1 MGTARARHN
10 EYFITYKQRHKK
22 ILIFVRMI
30 NLRENMIV
38 IDGQIKT
45 GQIMR
50 CAVNSREDKFDI
62 VFNNNPHKT
71 YTYSR
76 IKVKWLTN
84 PTVFDPL
91 HCHIYNKGRRLYPL
105 SYIAVFQQGYHQ
117 YWYVEYPNGAYAS
130 YHPSEIRVVKSC
142 LDAKLAKNIFEY
154 LRSVAAVNPL
164 KSEDDDTPLL
174 LRQYQAI
181 NFIGDD
187 RAAAPYLNPDEFHP
201 SEYAAPT
208 LIYPFGCNA
217 SQQKAVQTAFEHQI
231 SIIQGPPG
239 TGKTQTI
246 LNIVANIIAQGKTVM
261 VVSNNN
267 SAISNVV
274 EKLERYEMGFITA
287 LLGSRANKE
296 AFIAAQATEKII
308 PANIAEWHT
317 PEADSSDY
325 SKRIKRQADAL
336 ADVFAKQER
345 LALARQQ
352 LDALKV
358 EETHFREEVMINGHI
373 ILRRALSSE
382 KLILLWQELQEL
394 VEKKRYSGIFAKPY
408 HAVKNYFL
416 NRKLHKIFSGISTTA
431 SPQDTADLIQVVQQ
445 QFYTT
450 KQAELTADIADM
462 EQTLSSADAGQMM
475 KRLQSD
481 SMCYLRNALYHKYG
495 NDHERPIF
503 APRSMNEA
511 MIKEYPVVLSTTFS
525 ARSNFRED
533 TAFDYVI
540 MDEASQISAE
550 TGALA
555 MTCAY
560 RAVIVG
566 DSMQLPNVI
575 TEEDKLRLQALA
587 IDTDIDERY
596 DCATNSFLQSVCRV
610 LPNVPQTLLRE
621 HYRCHPKIINF
632 CNRKFYG
639 GRLIIMTQDNG
650 EPDVITAKRTVAGNH
665 SRGKMN
671 QREVETIVREVIPTL
686 TCPDEE
692 IGIIA
697 PYNSQVE
704 ALRQAAA
711 GRFDVATVH
720 KFQGRE
726 KDAIIMST
734 VDDTITDF
742 SDDPN
747 LLNVAI
753 SRAKQHFCLVVSGN
767 EQPKDC
773 NISDLLA
780 YIEYNN
786 CAVSESNIHSIFD
799 LLYDSY
805 TEARKA
811 YLKKHKRISEYD
823 SENLTYAMLEDL
835 LNSNLAYSHLGIVCH
850 QPLRQ
855 LLRDVSQLDEEDR
868 RYALHPATH
877 IDFLLYNRVSKH
889 PVLAIETDGYTYHKS
904 GTLQSVR
911 DDRKGRILEIYGI
924 PLLRLSTI
932 GSEEQKRVEEKLI
945 GNKLS

>member
-1 MGTARARHN
+1 
-10 EYFITYKQRHKK
+10 
-22 ILIFVRMI
+22 MI
-30 NLRENMIV
+30 I

-50 CAVNSREDKFDI
+50 CAINNRGDKFNI
-62 VFNNNPHKT
+62 VFNNTPYKT
-71 YTYSR
+71 YSYSR

-84 PTVFDPL
+84 PVVFNPQ
-91 HCHIYNKGRRLYPL
+91 HCHIYHKERQLYPL
-105 SYIAVFQQGYHQ
+105 SYIAAFQHGYQQ
-117 YWYVEYPNGAYAS
+117 YWYVEYTNRAYAS
-130 YHPSEIRVVKSC
+130 YPASEIRMVKSC
-142 LDAKLAKNIFEY
+142 LDNNQAKSTFEY
-154 LRSVAAVNPL
+154 LRNVAAINPL

-174 LRQYQAI
+174 LRQYQTI
-181 NFIGDD
+181 NFIGND
-187 RAAAPYLNPDEFHP
+187 RAAALYLHP
-201 SEYAAPT
+201 TESHMPKYSAPV
-208 LIYPFGCNA
+208 LIYPFGYNS
-217 SQQKAVQTAFEHQI
+217 SQQEAVQAAFENQI

-246 LNIVANIIAQGKTVM
+246 LNIVANIIAQGKTVI

-267 SAISNVV
+267 SAIANVV

-296 AFIAAQATEKII
+296 AFIATQEIEKTI

-317 PEADSSDY
+317 PKADNLDY
-325 SKRIKRQADAL
+325 IRVIQTQSDAL
-336 ADVFAKQER
+336 ADVFSKQER

-352 LDALKV
+352 LDILKV
-358 EETHFREEVMINGHI
+358 EETHFRQEVKINRHI
-373 ILRRALSSE
+373 ALRQSLPSA
-382 KLILLWQELQEL
+382 KLTMLWQELQEL
-394 VEKKRYSGIFAKPY
+394 VEKEQRYSGIFAKLY
-408 HAVKNYFL
+408 YAIKNYLL
-416 NRKLHKIFSGISTTA
+416 NRKLHKLFSGISTIT
-431 SPQDTADLIQVVQQ
+431 SPQDIANLIPVVQQ

-450 KQAELTADIADM
+450 KQAELTTEIANL
-462 EQTLSSADAGQMM
+462 EQILDSCNAGQMM
-475 KRLQSD
+475 KQLQSD
-481 SMCYLRNALYHKYG
+481 SMCYLRNVLFHKYG
-495 NDHERPIF
+495 HDHERPVF
-503 APRSMNEA
+503 TLRSMNGA

-525 ARSNFRED
+525 ARTNFRDD
-533 TAFDYVI
+533 TVFDYVI

-555 MTCAY
+555 LMCAR

-575 TEEDKLRLQALA
+575 TEEDKLRLQAIA
-587 IDTDIDERY
+587 IDANIDERY

-632 CNRKFYG
+632 CNQKFYG
-639 GRLIIMTQDNG
+639 GKLIIMTRDNG
-650 EPDVITAKRTVAGNH
+650 EQNVITARRTAAGDH

-671 QREVETIVREVIPTL
+671 QREVETIVREVIPVL
-686 TCPDEE
+686 TFPDKE
-692 IGIIA
+692 IGLIA
-697 PYNSQVE
+697 PYNGQVE
-704 ALRQAAA
+704 AIRRATA
-711 GRFDVATVH
+711 GHFDVATVH

-734 VDDTITDF
+734 VDDTITSF

-753 SRAKQHFCLVVSGN
+753 SRAKQRFCLVVSGN
-767 EQPKDC
+767 EQPKEC

-786 CAVSESNIHSIFD
+786 CTVSESNIHSIFD

-805 TEARKA
+805 AEARKA

-823 SENLTYAMLEDL
+823 SENLTYAMLEDI
-835 LNSNLAYSHLGIVCH
+835 LNGNVAYSHLGIVCH
-850 QPLRQ
+850 QPLCQ
-855 LLRDVSQLDEEDR
+855 LLRDVSQLDDEDR
-868 RYALHPATH
+868 RYAMNPATH
-877 IDFLLYNRVSKH
+877 IDFLLYNRVSKQ
-889 PVLAIETDGYTYHKS
+889 PVLAIETDGYNYHKA
-904 GTLQSVR
+904 GTIQSKR
-911 DDRKGRILEIYGI
+911 DNRKDRILEIYGI

-932 GSEEQKRVEEKLI
+932 GSEEHKRVEEKLAK
-945 GNKLS
+945 NKIAQTN

>member
-1 MGTARARHN
+1 
-10 EYFITYKQRHKK
+10 
-22 ILIFVRMI
+22 
-30 NLRENMIV
+30 MIV

-45 GQIMR
+45 DQIMR
-50 CAVNSREDKFDI
+50 CTINNHGDKFNI
-62 VFNNNPHKT
+62 VFNSNPYKT
-71 YTYSR
+71 YSYSR

-84 PTVFDPL
+84 PVVFNPQ
-91 HCHIYNKGRRLYPL
+91 HCHIYHEERQLYPL
-105 SYIAVFQQGYHQ
+105 SYIAAFQQGYQQ
-117 YWYVEYPNGAYAS
+117 YWFVEYPNGAHAS
-130 YHPSEIRVVKSC
+130 YHASEIRFVKSC
-142 LDAKLAKNIFEY
+142 LENREAQSTFEY

-181 NFIGDD
+181 DFIGDD
-187 RAAAPYLNPDEFHP
+187 RATAPYLNPNEFQP
-201 SEYAAPT
+201 SEYNAPV

-217 SQQKAVQTAFEHQI
+217 SQQKAVQAAFEHQI

-246 LNIVANIIAQGKTVM
+246 LNIAANIIAQGKTVM

-296 AFIAAQATEKII
+296 AFIAAQEIEKTV
-308 PANIAEWHT
+308 PCNIAEWQT
-317 PEADSSDY
+317 PEADNLDY
-325 SKRIKRQADAL
+325 PKRIKEQSDAL
-336 ADVFAKQER
+336 ADVFARQER

-358 EETHFREEVMINGHI
+358 EETHFREEVTLNEHI
-373 ILRRALSSE
+373 TLRRSLSSE
-382 KLILLWQELQEL
+382 KLMMLWQELQEL
-394 VEKKRYSGIFAKPY
+394 VEKKRSSGIFAKPY

-416 NRKLHKIFSGISTTA
+416 NRKLHKIFSGISTIA
-431 SPQDTADLIQVVQQ
+431 STQDIANLIPVVQQ
-445 QFYTT
+445 LFYTT
-450 KQAELTADIADM
+450 KRTELTAEVADL
-462 EQTLSSADAGQMM
+462 EQILDSCDAGQMM
-475 KRLQSD
+475 TRLQND
-481 SMCYLRNALYHKYG
+481 SMCYLRNVLYHKYG
-495 NDHERPIF
+495 NGYERPIF
-503 APRSMNEA
+503 TLRSMNES
-511 MIKEYPVVLSTTFS
+511 MINEYPVVLSTTFS
-525 ARSNFRED
+525 ARTNFRED
-533 TAFDYVI
+533 TVFDYVI

-555 MTCAY
+555 MMCAH

-575 TEEDKLRLQALA
+575 TGEDKLRLQAIA
-587 IDTDIDERY
+587 IDANIDERY
-596 DCATNSFLQSVCRV
+596 DCVVNSFLQSVRRV
-610 LPNVPQTLLRE
+610 LPDVPQTLLRE

-632 CNRKFYG
+632 CNQKFYG
-639 GRLIIMTQDNG
+639 DKLVIMTRDNG
-650 EPDVITAKRTVAGNH
+650 EPDVISAKRTTAGNH
-665 SRGKMN
+665 SRGKIN

-692 IGIIA
+692 IGLIA
-697 PYNSQVE
+697 PYNGQVA
-704 ALRQAAA
+704 ALRQAVN

-734 VDDTITDF
+734 VDDTITGF

-753 SRAKQHFCLVVSGN
+753 SRAKQRFCIVVSGN

-786 CAVSESNIHSIFD
+786 CTVSESNIHSIFD

-823 SENLTYAMLEDL
+823 SENLTYAMLEDT
-835 LNSNLAYSHLGIVCH
+835 LNDNIAYSHLGIVCH

-877 IDFLLYNRVSKH
+877 IDFLIYNRVSKQ
-889 PVLAIETDGYTYHKS
+889 PVLAIETDGYNYHKS
-904 GTLQSVR
+904 GTVQSVR
-911 DDRKGRILEIYGI
+911 DNQKDRILEIYGI

-932 GSEEQKRVEEKLI
+932 GSEERKRVEEHLAK
-945 GNKLS
+945 NKTA